1 MEAFEHMIVDEFNE
15 EDFYETIEAPKF
27 VDLTAPDHRPEG
39 DDRYWFCSRVGCDQK
54 HEEFMDSEAIYKKFV
69 LRVMAARSPS
79 VRLRK
84 ALYRKD
90 FSVDPKCPNTVPAKP
105 SRSRVSKLAMI
116 SSIPQKGNGNIRS
129 KEVKVVSTNK
139 NVTPKA
145 KAKGKDSAVISSVP
159 QKALT
164 ERKKQMQSPA
174 AFRSVQN
181 PRTGT
186 VKVSENRVVAKALVF
201 QSPKKLVKLKRSV
214 ELSSS
219 VKKLCNGMRKLEI
232 DNKRNGLGVNHK
244 VVSSAPSRR
253 PLKTREVKSRVFDS
267 LRSQKQID
275 QKDKGVSTL
284 KKRVK
289 RKEEP
294 VISSDPSKPHE
305 ANDMELEKQSMP
317 RTEKTSGDEELL
329 VENKSEEL
337 SDTLKANMNNQLQAR
352 EDSTVIKES
361 GLATSQKYQIAEI
374 EEKENALA
382 LECENKENATIAAA
396 VDEDISI
403 IEVSGLDKEKQ
414 CETVEIEGKENALPL
429 ECENK
434 ENATNVTDVDR
445 EDDDKENSSA
455 LDNNRSLDQATYPLL
470 KKKVFGKKEICKTTQ
485 KVMTVADKCF
495 NGKTVSTGTRVKY
508 TKPKLTNPK
517 PFRLRTDERQIL
529 KEANT
534 EKKPQC
540 TLAKEDTASIMGF
553 HGENLGP
560 NHQPVRLEK
569 NAASRLKASR
579 GTSTKLVS
587 ENMVDCKRVALGRKK
602 QVANKRI
609 ETAEQASQMNGGSK
623 EVPII
628 NKPSV
633 CVVASGEK
641 RPVTVPKGPNFHCI
655 HVPKSCT
662 KRVASQV

>member
-1 MEAFEHMIVDEFNE
+1 MDEFNE

-54 HEEFMDSEAIYKKFV
+54 HEEFLDSEAIYKKFV

-145 KAKGKDSAVISSVP
+145 KAKGKESAVISSVP

-181 PRTGT
+181 PRNATI
-186 VKVSENRVVAKALVF
+186 KVSENRVVAKALVF

-244 VVSSAPSRR
+244 VVSSASSRR

-289 RKEEP
+289 KKEDP
-294 VISSDPSKPHE
+294 VPSSDPLKPYDS
-305 ANDMELEKQSMP
+305 NGMEVED
-317 RTEKTSGDEELL
+317 KTSRDEELL

-337 SDTLKANMNNQLQAR
+337 SDTSKANMNNQLQAR
-352 EDSTVIKES
+352 EDPAVIKES
-361 GLATSQKYQIAEI
+361 GLATSQKYQITEI
-374 EEKENALA
+374 EEKESALA
-382 LECENKENATIAAA
+382 SECEDKENANIVAAI
-396 VDEDISI
+396 DKEDIAVI
-403 IEVSGLDKEKQ
+403 KVSGLDKAKQ
-414 CETVEIEGKENALPL
+414 CETVEIEDKENALPL
-429 ECENK
+429 ECEKK
-434 ENATNVTDVDR
+434 ENATNATDVDR
-445 EDDDKENSSA
+445 EDDKENSSA
-455 LDNNRSLDQATYPLL
+455 LDNNRNLDQATYPLL

-495 NGKTVSTGTRVKY
+495 NGKTVSAGTRVKY

-540 TLAKEDTASIMGF
+540 TLAKEDTASIRGF

-569 NAASRLKASR
+569 NSASRLKASR

-662 KRVASQV
+662 KRVASEV

>member
-54 HEEFMDSEAIYKKFV
+54 HEEFLDSEAIYKKFV

-145 KAKGKDSAVISSVP
+145 KAKGKESAVISSVP

-181 PRTGT
+181 PRNATI
-186 VKVSENRVVAKALVF
+186 KVSENRVVAKALVF

-244 VVSSAPSRR
+244 VVSSASSRR

-289 RKEEP
+289 KKEDP
-294 VISSDPSKPHE
+294 VPSSDPLKPYDS
-305 ANDMELEKQSMP
+305 NGMEVED
-317 RTEKTSGDEELL
+317 KTSRDEELL

-337 SDTLKANMNNQLQAR
+337 SDTSKANMNNQLQAR
-352 EDSTVIKES
+352 EDPAVIKES
-361 GLATSQKYQIAEI
+361 GLATSQKYQITEI
-374 EEKENALA
+374 EEKESALA
-382 LECENKENATIAAA
+382 SECEDKENANIVAAI
-396 VDEDISI
+396 DKEDIAVI
-403 IEVSGLDKEKQ
+403 KVSGLDKAKQ
-414 CETVEIEGKENALPL
+414 CETVEIEDKENALPL
-429 ECENK
+429 ECEKK
-434 ENATNVTDVDR
+434 ENATNATDVDR
-445 EDDDKENSSA
+445 EDDKENSSA
-455 LDNNRSLDQATYPLL
+455 LDNNRNLDQATYPLL

-495 NGKTVSTGTRVKY
+495 NGKTVSAGTRVKY

-540 TLAKEDTASIMGF
+540 TLAKEDTASIRGF

-569 NAASRLKASR
+569 NSASRLKASR

-609 ETAEQASQMNGGSK
+609 ETAEQASQMNGGSE

-662 KRVASQV
+662 KRVASEV

>member
-1 MEAFEHMIVDEFNE
+1 MEAFEHLIVDEFNE

-105 SRSRVSKLAMI
+105 SRSRVSRLAMI

-145 KAKGKDSAVISSVP
+145 KAKGKDSSVISSVP
-159 QKALT
+159 KKALT
-164 ERKKQMQSPA
+164 ERKKQIQSPA

-181 PRTGT
+181 PRNATI
-186 VKVSENRVVAKALVF
+186 KVSENRVVAKALVF

-232 DNKRNGLGVNHK
+232 DNKRNGLGINHK
-244 VVSSAPSRR
+244 VVSLAPSRR
-253 PLKTREVKSRVFDS
+253 PLKTREVKSRVFDYS
-267 LRSQKQID
+267 VRSQKQID
-275 QKDKGVSTL
+275 EKDKGVSTL
-284 KKRVK
+284 KKRIK
-289 RKEEP
+289 KKEEP
-294 VISSDPSKPHE
+294 VLSSDTSKPHE
-305 ANDMELEKQSMP
+305 ANGMELENQSLP
-317 RTEKTSGDEELL
+317 KTENTTGDEELL

-337 SDTLKANMNNQLQAR
+337 SDTLKANMDDQLQAR
-352 EDSTVIKES
+352 EDLAVIKES
-361 GLATSQKYQIAEI
+361 GLATSTQYQIAEI

-382 LECENKENATIAAA
+382 LECEDKENATIAAA
-396 VDEDISI
+396 VDKEDIPVI
-403 IEVSGLDKEKQ
+403 KVSGMDKAKQ
-414 CETVEIEGKENALPL
+414 CETVEIEDKENALPL
-429 ECENK
+429 ECEK
-434 ENATNVTDVDR
+434 ENATNATAVDR
-445 EDDDKENSSA
+445 EGDDKENSSA
-455 LDNNRSLDQATYPLL
+455 LHNNRKVDQATYPLL

-495 NGKTVSTGTRVKY
+495 NGKTVSADTRVKY

-517 PFRLRTDERQIL
+517 PFRLRTDERGIL

-540 TLAKEDTASIMGF
+540 TIAKEETASTLGF

-560 NHQPVRLEK
+560 KHQQVRLEK
-569 NAASRLKASR
+569 NATSRLKASK

-602 QVANKRI
+602 QVARKRI
-609 ETAEQASQMNGGSK
+609 ETAEQASQMNGESK
-623 EVPII
+623 EVAII

-662 KRVASQV
+662 KRVA

>member
-145 KAKGKDSAVISSVP
+145 KAKGKESAVISSVP

-181 PRTGT
+181 PRNATI
-186 VKVSENRVVAKALVF
+186 KVSENRVVAKALVF

-244 VVSSAPSRR
+244 VVSSASSRR

-289 RKEEP
+289 KKEDP
-294 VISSDPSKPHE
+294 VPSSDPLKPYDS
-305 ANDMELEKQSMP
+305 NGMEVED
-317 RTEKTSGDEELL
+317 KTSRDEELL

-337 SDTLKANMNNQLQAR
+337 SDTSKANMNNQLQAR
-352 EDSTVIKES
+352 EDPAVIKES
-361 GLATSQKYQIAEI
+361 GLATSQKYQITEI
-374 EEKENALA
+374 EEKESALA
-382 LECENKENATIAAA
+382 SECEDKENANIAAA
-396 VDEDISI
+396 IDKEDIAVI
-403 IEVSGLDKEKQ
+403 KVSGLDKAKQ
-414 CETVEIEGKENALPL
+414 CETVEIEDKENALPL
-429 ECENK
+429 ECEKK
-434 ENATNVTDVDR
+434 ENATNATDVDR
-445 EDDDKENSSA
+445 EDDKENSSA
-455 LDNNRSLDQATYPLL
+455 LDNNRNLDQATYPLL

-495 NGKTVSTGTRVKY
+495 NGKTVSAGTRVKY

-569 NAASRLKASR
+569 NSASRLKASR

>member
-54 HEEFMDSEAIYKKFV
+54 HEEFLDSEAIYKKFV

-145 KAKGKDSAVISSVP
+145 KAKGKESAVISSVP

-181 PRTGT
+181 PRNATI
-186 VKVSENRVVAKALVF
+186 KVSENRVVAKALVF

-244 VVSSAPSRR
+244 VVSSASSRR

-289 RKEEP
+289 KKEDP
-294 VISSDPSKPHE
+294 VPSSDPLKPYDS
-305 ANDMELEKQSMP
+305 NGMEVED
-317 RTEKTSGDEELL
+317 KTSRDEELL

-337 SDTLKANMNNQLQAR
+337 SDTSKANMNNQLQAR
-352 EDSTVIKES
+352 EDPAVIKES
-361 GLATSQKYQIAEI
+361 GLATSQKYQITEI
-374 EEKENALA
+374 EEKESALA
-382 LECENKENATIAAA
+382 SECEDKENANIVAAI
-396 VDEDISI
+396 DKEDIAVI
-403 IEVSGLDKEKQ
+403 KVSGLDKAKQ
-414 CETVEIEGKENALPL
+414 CETVEIEDKENALPL
-429 ECENK
+429 ECEKK
-434 ENATNVTDVDR
+434 ENATNATDVDR
-445 EDDDKENSSA
+445 EDDKENSSA
-455 LDNNRSLDQATYPLL
+455 LDNNRNLDQATYPLL

-495 NGKTVSTGTRVKY
+495 NGKTVSAGTRVKY

-540 TLAKEDTASIMGF
+540 TLAKEDTASIRGF

-569 NAASRLKASR
+569 NSASRLKASR

-662 KRVASQV
+662 KRVASEV

>member
-1 MEAFEHMIVDEFNE
+1 
-15 EDFYETIEAPKF
+15 
-27 VDLTAPDHRPEG
+27 
-39 DDRYWFCSRVGCDQK
+39 
-54 HEEFMDSEAIYKKFV
+54 
-69 LRVMAARSPS
+69 
-79 VRLRK
+79 
-84 ALYRKD
+84 
-90 FSVDPKCPNTVPAKP
+90 
-105 SRSRVSKLAMI
+105 MI

-145 KAKGKDSAVISSVP
+145 KAKGKESAVISSVP

-181 PRTGT
+181 PRNATI
-186 VKVSENRVVAKALVF
+186 KVSENRVVAKALVF

-244 VVSSAPSRR
+244 VVSSASSRR

-289 RKEEP
+289 KKEDP
-294 VISSDPSKPHE
+294 VPSSDPLKPYDS
-305 ANDMELEKQSMP
+305 NGMEVED
-317 RTEKTSGDEELL
+317 KTSRDEELL

-337 SDTLKANMNNQLQAR
+337 SDTSKANMNNQLQAR
-352 EDSTVIKES
+352 EDPAVIKES
-361 GLATSQKYQIAEI
+361 GLATSQKYQITEI
-374 EEKENALA
+374 EEKESALA
-382 LECENKENATIAAA
+382 SECEDKENANIVAAI
-396 VDEDISI
+396 DKEDIAVI
-403 IEVSGLDKEKQ
+403 KVSGLDKAKQ
-414 CETVEIEGKENALPL
+414 CETVEIEDKENALPL
-429 ECENK
+429 ECEKK
-434 ENATNVTDVDR
+434 ENATNATDVDR
-445 EDDDKENSSA
+445 EDDKENSSA
-455 LDNNRSLDQATYPLL
+455 LDNNRNLDQATYPLL

-495 NGKTVSTGTRVKY
+495 NGKTVSAGTRVKY

-540 TLAKEDTASIMGF
+540 TLAKEDTASIRGF

-569 NAASRLKASR
+569 NSASRLKASR

-662 KRVASQV
+662 KRVASEV

>member
-145 KAKGKDSAVISSVP
+145 KAKGKESAVISSVP

-181 PRTGT
+181 PRNATI
-186 VKVSENRVVAKALVF
+186 KVSENRVVAKALVF

-244 VVSSAPSRR
+244 VVSSVSSRR

-267 LRSQKQID
+267 VRSQKQID

-289 RKEEP
+289 KKEEP
-294 VISSDPSKPHE
+294 VPSSDPSKPHE
-305 ANDMELEKQSMP
+305 ANGMELENQSLP
-317 RTEKTSGDEELL
+317 RTKKTSGDEELL

-382 LECENKENATIAAA
+382 LECENKENA
-396 VDEDISI
+396 VDREDIPVI
-403 IEVSGLDKEKQ
+403 KVSGLDKAKQ
-414 CETVEIEGKENALPL
+414 CETVEIEDKENALPL
-429 ECENK
+429 ESENK
-434 ENATNVTDVDR
+434 ENAYDATDVDG
-445 EDDDKENSSA
+445 EGDDKENSSA
-455 LDNNRSLDQATYPLL
+455 LDNYRNLDQATYPLL
-470 KKKVFGKKEICKTTQ
+470 KKKVFGKTQ
-485 KVMTVADKCF
+485 KVMTVADKCK
-495 NGKTVSTGTRVKY
+495 NGKTGSAGTRVKY

-540 TLAKEDTASIMGF
+540 TIAKEETASFLGF

-560 NHQPVRLEK
+560 KHQQVRLEK
-569 NAASRLKASR
+569 NTASRLKSSR
-579 GTSTKLVS
+579 GASTTPVS
-587 ENMVDCKRVALGRKK
+587 ENMMNYNRVALGRKK
-602 QVANKRI
+602 QVASKGM
-609 ETAEQASQMNGGSK
+609 ETVAETETMNGEAK
-623 EVPII
+623 EVAT
-628 NKPSV
+628 KPSV

-641 RPVTVPKGPNFHCI
+641 KPATVPKGPNFHSI

>member
-54 HEEFMDSEAIYKKFV
+54 HEEFLDSEAIYKKFV

-145 KAKGKDSAVISSVP
+145 KAKGKESAVISSVP

-181 PRTGT
+181 PRNATI
-186 VKVSENRVVAKALVF
+186 KVSENRVVAKALVF

-244 VVSSAPSRR
+244 VVSSASSRR

-289 RKEEP
+289 KKEDP
-294 VISSDPSKPHE
+294 VPSSDPLKPYDS
-305 ANDMELEKQSMP
+305 NGMEVED
-317 RTEKTSGDEELL
+317 KTSRDEELL

-337 SDTLKANMNNQLQAR
+337 SDTSKANMNNQLQAR
-352 EDSTVIKES
+352 EDPAVIKES
-361 GLATSQKYQIAEI
+361 GLATSQKYQITEI
-374 EEKENALA
+374 EEKESALA
-382 LECENKENATIAAA
+382 SECEDKENANIVAAI
-396 VDEDISI
+396 DKEDIAVI
-403 IEVSGLDKEKQ
+403 KVSGLDKAKQ
-414 CETVEIEGKENALPL
+414 CETVEIEDKENALPL
-429 ECENK
+429 ECEKK
-434 ENATNVTDVDR
+434 ENATNATDVDR
-445 EDDDKENSSA
+445 EDDKENSSA
-455 LDNNRSLDQATYPLL
+455 LDNNRNLDQATYPLL

-495 NGKTVSTGTRVKY
+495 NGKTVSAGTRVKY

-540 TLAKEDTASIMGF
+540 TLAKEDTASIRGF

-569 NAASRLKASR
+569 NSASRLKASR

-587 ENMVDCKRVALGRKK
+587 ENMVDCKR
-602 QVANKRI
+602 
-609 ETAEQASQMNGGSK
+609 
-623 EVPII
+623 
-628 NKPSV
+628 
-633 CVVASGEK
+633 
-641 RPVTVPKGPNFHCI
+641 
-655 HVPKSCT
+655 
-662 KRVASQV
+662 

>member
-90 FSVDPKCPNTVPAKP
+90 FSVDPKCPHTVPAKP

-139 NVTPKA
+139 NVTPKN
-145 KAKGKDSAVISSVP
+145 KEESAVISSVP

-181 PRTGT
+181 PRNATI
-186 VKVSENRVVAKALVF
+186 KVSENRVVAKALVF

-232 DNKRNGLGVNHK
+232 DNKRNCLGVNHK
-244 VVSSAPSRR
+244 VVSSASSRR

-267 LRSQKQID
+267 VRSQKQID

-284 KKRVK
+284 KKMVK
-289 RKEEP
+289 TKEEHVP
-294 VISSDPSKPHE
+294 SSDPSKPHE
-305 ANDMELEKQSMP
+305 ANGMEVED
-317 RTEKTSGDEELL
+317 KTSGGEELL

-337 SDTLKANMNNQLQAR
+337 SDTSKANMNNQLQAR
-352 EDSTVIKES
+352 EDPAVINES

-382 LECENKENATIAAA
+382 LECEDKENANIAAA
-396 VDEDISI
+396 IDKEDIAVI
-403 IEVSGLDKEKQ
+403 KVSGLDKAKQ
-414 CETVEIEGKENALPL
+414 CETVEIEDKENALPL

-434 ENATNVTDVDR
+434 ENATNATDVDR
-445 EDDDKENSSA
+445 EDDKENYSA
-455 LDNNRSLDQATYPLL
+455 LDNNRNLDQPTYPLL

-495 NGKTVSTGTRVKY
+495 NGKTVSAGTRVKY

-569 NAASRLKASR
+569 NSASRLKASR

-602 QVANKRI
+602 QVARKRI

-623 EVPII
+623 EVAII

-633 CVVASGEK
+633 CVVGSGEK

>member
-145 KAKGKDSAVISSVP
+145 KAKGKESAVISSVP

-181 PRTGT
+181 PRKATI
-186 VKVSENRVVAKALVF
+186 KVSENRVVAKALVF

-244 VVSSAPSRR
+244 VVSSASSRR

-289 RKEEP
+289 KKEEP
-294 VISSDPSKPHE
+294 VPSSDPSKPHE
-305 ANDMELEKQSMP
+305 ANGMELENQSLP
-317 RTEKTSGDEELL
+317 RTKKTSGDEELL

-382 LECENKENATIAAA
+382 LECENKENA
-396 VDEDISI
+396 VDREDIPVI
-403 IEVSGLDKEKQ
+403 KVSGLDKAKQ
-414 CETVEIEGKENALPL
+414 CETVEIEDRENALPL
-429 ECENK
+429 ESENK
-434 ENATNVTDVDR
+434 ENAYDATDVDG
-445 EDDDKENSSA
+445 EGDDKENSSA
-455 LDNNRSLDQATYPLL
+455 LDNNRNLDQATYPLL
-470 KKKVFGKKEICKTTQ
+470 KKKVFGKTQ
-485 KVMTVADKCF
+485 KVMTVADKCK
-495 NGKTVSTGTRVKY
+495 NGKTGSAGTRVKY

-540 TLAKEDTASIMGF
+540 TIAKEETASFLGF

-560 NHQPVRLEK
+560 KHQQVRLEK
-569 NAASRLKASR
+569 NTPSRLKSSR
-579 GTSTKLVS
+579 GASTTPVS
-587 ENMVDCKRVALGRKK
+587 ENMMNYNRVALGRKK
-602 QVANKRI
+602 QVASKGM
-609 ETAEQASQMNGGSK
+609 ETVAETETMNGEAK
-623 EVPII
+623 EVATI
-628 NKPSV
+628 KPSV

-641 RPVTVPKGPNFHCI
+641 KPATVPKGPNFHSI

>member
-1 MEAFEHMIVDEFNE
+1 MIVDEFNE

-54 HEEFMDSEAIYKKFV
+54 HEEFLDSEAIYKKFV

-145 KAKGKDSAVISSVP
+145 KAKGKESAVISSVP

-181 PRTGT
+181 PRNATI
-186 VKVSENRVVAKALVF
+186 KVSENRVVAKALVF

-244 VVSSAPSRR
+244 VVSSASSRR

-289 RKEEP
+289 KKEDP
-294 VISSDPSKPHE
+294 VPSSDPLKPYDS
-305 ANDMELEKQSMP
+305 NGMEVED
-317 RTEKTSGDEELL
+317 KTSRDEELL

-337 SDTLKANMNNQLQAR
+337 SDTSKANMNNQLQAR
-352 EDSTVIKES
+352 EDPAVIKES
-361 GLATSQKYQIAEI
+361 GLATSQKYQITEI
-374 EEKENALA
+374 EEKESALA
-382 LECENKENATIAAA
+382 SECEDKENANIVAAI
-396 VDEDISI
+396 DKEDIAVI
-403 IEVSGLDKEKQ
+403 KVSGLDKAKQ
-414 CETVEIEGKENALPL
+414 CETVEIEDKENALPL
-429 ECENK
+429 ECEKK
-434 ENATNVTDVDR
+434 ENATNATDVDR
-445 EDDDKENSSA
+445 EDDKENSSA
-455 LDNNRSLDQATYPLL
+455 LDNNRNLDQATYPLL

-495 NGKTVSTGTRVKY
+495 NGKTVSAGTRVKY

-540 TLAKEDTASIMGF
+540 TLAKEDTASIRGF

-569 NAASRLKASR
+569 NSASRLKASR

-662 KRVASQV
+662 KRVASEV

>member
-1 MEAFEHMIVDEFNE
+1 V
-15 EDFYETIEAPKF
+15 Y
-27 VDLTAPDHRPEG
+27 L
-39 DDRYWFCSRVGCDQK
+39 GCDQK
-54 HEEFMDSEAIYKKFV
+54 HEEFLDSEAIYKKFV

-145 KAKGKDSAVISSVP
+145 KAKGKESAVISSVP

-181 PRTGT
+181 PRNATI
-186 VKVSENRVVAKALVF
+186 KVSENRVVAKALVF

-244 VVSSAPSRR
+244 VVSSASSRR

-289 RKEEP
+289 KKEDP
-294 VISSDPSKPHE
+294 VPSSDPLKPYDS
-305 ANDMELEKQSMP
+305 NGMEVED
-317 RTEKTSGDEELL
+317 KTSRDEELL

-337 SDTLKANMNNQLQAR
+337 SDTSKANMNNQLQAR
-352 EDSTVIKES
+352 EDPAVIKES
-361 GLATSQKYQIAEI
+361 GLATSQKYQITEI
-374 EEKENALA
+374 EEKESALA
-382 LECENKENATIAAA
+382 SECEDKENANIVAAI
-396 VDEDISI
+396 DKEDIAVI
-403 IEVSGLDKEKQ
+403 KVSGLDKAKQ
-414 CETVEIEGKENALPL
+414 CETVEIEDKENALPL
-429 ECENK
+429 ECEKK
-434 ENATNVTDVDR
+434 ENATNATDVDR
-445 EDDDKENSSA
+445 EDDKENSSA
-455 LDNNRSLDQATYPLL
+455 LDNNRNLDQATYPLL

-495 NGKTVSTGTRVKY
+495 NGKTVSAGTRVKY

-540 TLAKEDTASIMGF
+540 TLAKEDTASIRGF

-569 NAASRLKASR
+569 NSASRLKASR

-662 KRVASQV
+662 KRVASEV

>member
-1 MEAFEHMIVDEFNE
+1 MEAFEHITMDEFTE

-105 SRSRVSKLAMI
+105 SRSRVSRLAMI

-129 KEVKVVSTNK
+129 KEAKVISTNK

-145 KAKGKDSAVISSVP
+145 KVSSVP

-181 PRTGT
+181 PRNATI
-186 VKVSENRVVAKALVF
+186 KVSENRVVAKALVF

-232 DNKRNGLGVNHK
+232 SNKRNGLGVNHK
-244 VVSSAPSRR
+244 VVSSVPPRR

-267 LRSQKQID
+267 VRSQKQND
-275 QKDKGVSTL
+275 AKTKDVSTL

-289 RKEEP
+289 KKEEP
-294 VISSDPSKPHE
+294 VLSTDHSKAHE
-305 ANDMELEKQSMP
+305 ANGIELENQSLP
-317 RTEKTSGDEELL
+317 RTEKTNGDEELL

-337 SDTLKANMNNQLQAR
+337 SDTLKANMNNHDR
-352 EDSTVIKES
+352 EDPAVIKES
-361 GLATSQKYQIAEI
+361 GLATSKQYQIAEI
-374 EEKENALA
+374 EEKECALA
-382 LECENKENATIAAA
+382 LECEDKENATIAVAMDREDISEIKVTGLDKGKQCETAEIEDKENTLLLECENKEN
-396 VDEDISI
+396 V
-403 IEVSGLDKEKQ
+403 
-414 CETVEIEGKENALPL
+414 P
-429 ECENK
+429 
-434 ENATNVTDVDR
+434 NVTDDDR
-445 EDDDKENSSA
+445 EGDDKENSSA
-455 LDNNRSLDQATYPLL
+455 VNNNRKFDQATYPLL
-470 KKKVFGKKEICKTTQ
+470 KKKVFGKKEIWKTTQ
-485 KVMTVADKCF
+485 KVMTAADKCF
-495 NGKTVSTGTRVKY
+495 NNKTVSSGTRVKY

-517 PFRLRTDERQIL
+517 PFRLRTDERRIL

-534 EKKPQC
+534 EKKPLC
-540 TLAKEDTASIMGF
+540 TLGKEETASTMGS

-560 NHQPVRLEK
+560 KHQPVRLEK
-569 NAASRLKASR
+569 NTTSRLKASR
-579 GTSTKLVS
+579 GTSTTLAS
-587 ENMVDCKRVALGRKK
+587 ENMMNCKRVVLGRKK
-602 QVANKRI
+602 QVASKGTETVAENK
-609 ETAEQASQMNGGSK
+609 TMNGESK
-623 EVPII
+623 EVATI
-628 NKPSV
+628 KPSV
-633 CVVASGEK
+633 CVASGEK
-641 RPVTVPKGPNFHCI
+641 RPATVPKGPNFHSI
-655 HVPKSCT
+655 HLPKSCT

>member
-145 KAKGKDSAVISSVP
+145 KAKGKESAVISSVP

-181 PRTGT
+181 PRNATI
-186 VKVSENRVVAKALVF
+186 KVSENRVVAKALVF

-244 VVSSAPSRR
+244 VVSSASSRR

-289 RKEEP
+289 KKEDP
-294 VISSDPSKPHE
+294 VPSSDPLKPYDS
-305 ANDMELEKQSMP
+305 NGMEVED
-317 RTEKTSGDEELL
+317 KTSRDEELL

-337 SDTLKANMNNQLQAR
+337 SDTSKANMNNQLQAR
-352 EDSTVIKES
+352 EDPAVIKES
-361 GLATSQKYQIAEI
+361 GLATSQKYQITEI
-374 EEKENALA
+374 EEKESALA
-382 LECENKENATIAAA
+382 SECEDKENANIAAA
-396 VDEDISI
+396 IDKEDIAVI
-403 IEVSGLDKEKQ
+403 KVSGLDKAKQ
-414 CETVEIEGKENALPL
+414 CETVEIEDKENALPL
-429 ECENK
+429 ECEKK
-434 ENATNVTDVDR
+434 ENATNATDVDK
-445 EDDDKENSSA
+445 EDDKENSSA
-455 LDNNRSLDQATYPLL
+455 LDNNRNLDQATYPLL

-495 NGKTVSTGTRVKY
+495 NGKTVSAGTRVKY

-569 NAASRLKASR
+569 NSASRLKASR

>member
-54 HEEFMDSEAIYKKFV
+54 HEEFLDSEAIYKKFV

-145 KAKGKDSAVISSVP
+145 KAKGKESAVISSVP

-181 PRTGT
+181 PRNATI
-186 VKVSENRVVAKALVF
+186 KVSENRVVAKALVF

-244 VVSSAPSRR
+244 VVSSASSRR

-289 RKEEP
+289 KKEDP
-294 VISSDPSKPHE
+294 VPSSDPLKPYDS
-305 ANDMELEKQSMP
+305 NGMEVED
-317 RTEKTSGDEELL
+317 KTSRDEELL

-337 SDTLKANMNNQLQAR
+337 SDTSKANMNNQLQAR
-352 EDSTVIKES
+352 EDPAVIKES
-361 GLATSQKYQIAEI
+361 GLATSQKYQITEI
-374 EEKENALA
+374 EEKESALA
-382 LECENKENATIAAA
+382 SECEDKENANIVAAI
-396 VDEDISI
+396 DKEDIAVI
-403 IEVSGLDKEKQ
+403 KVSGLDKAKQ
-414 CETVEIEGKENALPL
+414 CETVEIEDKENALPL
-429 ECENK
+429 ECEKK
-434 ENATNVTDVDR
+434 ENATNATDVDR
-445 EDDDKENSSA
+445 EDDKENSSA
-455 LDNNRSLDQATYPLL
+455 LDNNRNLDQATYPLL

-495 NGKTVSTGTRVKY
+495 NGKTVSAGTRVKY

-540 TLAKEDTASIMGF
+540 TLAKEDTASIRGF

-560 NHQPVRLEK
+560 NHQPVR
-569 NAASRLKASR
+569 
-579 GTSTKLVS
+579 VS
-587 ENMVDCKRVALGRKK
+587 SFCSILMSVHRVRVSFSDIIISYAVGEELSFPVKSFKR
-602 QVANKRI
+602 N
-609 ETAEQASQMNGGSK
+609 
-623 EVPII
+623 
-628 NKPSV
+628 
-633 CVVASGEK
+633 
-641 RPVTVPKGPNFHCI
+641 I
-655 HVPKSCT
+655 HKTCL
-662 KRVASQV
+662 

>member
-1 MEAFEHMIVDEFNE
+1 MEAFEHMIVDEFTE

-105 SRSRVSKLAMI
+105 SRSRVSRLAMI
-116 SSIPQKGNGNIRS
+116 SAIPQKCNGNVIRS
-129 KEVKVVSTNK
+129 KEVKVVSTNR
-139 NVTPKA
+139 NATPKS
-145 KAKGKDSAVISSVP
+145 KVKGKESSVISSVP

-181 PRTGT
+181 PRNAKI
-186 VKVSENRVVAKALVF
+186 KVSENRLVAKALVF

-232 DNKRNGLGVNHK
+232 ENKSNVLGVNYK
-244 VVSSAPSRR
+244 AGSSVPSRR

-267 LRSQKQID
+267 VRSQEQND
-275 QKDKGVSTL
+275 SNTKGVSTMKKRL
-284 KKRVK
+284 KK
-289 RKEEP
+289 KEEP
-294 VISSDPSKPHE
+294 VLASYPSKAHE
-305 ANDMELEKQSMP
+305 ANGMRLEDQSLP
-317 RTEKTSGDEELL
+317 RTEKTSGDEELV

-337 SDTLKANMNNQLQAR
+337 SDTLKANMNNQLQAT
-352 EDSTVIKES
+352 EDPAVVKGS
-361 GLATSQKYQIAEI
+361 AEI

-382 LECENKENATIAAA
+382 LECEDKENATIAAA
-396 VDEDISI
+396 VDREDISVI
-403 IEVSGLDKEKQ
+403 KVSELNKAKQ
-414 CETVEIEGKENALPL
+414 FETVEIEDKENALPL

-434 ENATNVTDVDR
+434 ENATNATDVVDR
-445 EDDDKENSSA
+445 EGDDKENSSA
-455 LDNNRSLDQATYPLL
+455 LDNNRKVDQATYPLL
-470 KKKVFGKKEICKTTQ
+470 KKKVFGKKENCKTTQ

-495 NGKTVSTGTRVKY
+495 NGKTVSAGTRVKY

-529 KEANT
+529 KEAHT

-540 TLAKEDTASIMGF
+540 TLAKEETASIMGF
-553 HGENLGP
+553 HSENLGP
-560 NHQPVRLEK
+560 KHQPVRVEK
-569 NAASRLKASR
+569 NTTSRLKAPR
-579 GTSTKLVS
+579 GTSTTLVS
-587 ENMVDCKRVALGRKK
+587 ENMINSKRVALSRKK
-602 QVANKRI
+602 QVAPRKEI
-609 ETAEQASQMNGGSK
+609 KTVKETSQVNGESK
-623 EVPII
+623 EVAII
-628 NKPSV
+628 NKPAV
-633 CVVASGEK
+633 CAIASGEK
-641 RPVTVPKGPNFHCI
+641 RHATVPKGPNFHSI
-655 HVPKSCT
+655 HIPKSCT

>member
-1 MEAFEHMIVDEFNE
+1 MEAFEHLIVDEFNE

-90 FSVDPKCPNTVPAKP
+90 FSVDPKCPNTVPAKA
-105 SRSRVSKLAMI
+105 SRSRVSRLAMI

-145 KAKGKDSAVISSVP
+145 KAIG
-159 QKALT
+159 
-164 ERKKQMQSPA
+164 
-174 AFRSVQN
+174 
-181 PRTGT
+181 
-186 VKVSENRVVAKALVF
+186 KVSENRVVAKALVF

-232 DNKRNGLGVNHK
+232 DNKRNGLGINHK

-267 LRSQKQID
+267 VRSQKQND
-275 QKDKGVSTL
+275 AKTKGVSTL

-289 RKEEP
+289 QQEEP
-294 VISSDPSKPHE
+294 VLSSDPSKPHE
-305 ANDMELEKQSMP
+305 ANGMELENQTLP

-337 SDTLKANMNNQLQAR
+337 SDTLKANMDDQLQAR
-352 EDSTVIKES
+352 EDPAVIKES
-361 GLATSQKYQIAEI
+361 GLATSTQYQIAEI

-382 LECENKENATIAAA
+382 LECEDKENATIAAA
-396 VDEDISI
+396 VDKEDIPVI
-403 IEVSGLDKEKQ
+403 KVSGLDKAKQ
-414 CETVEIEGKENALPL
+414 CETVEIEDKENALPL

-434 ENATNVTDVDR
+434 ENATNVTDVNR
-445 EDDDKENSSA
+445 EGDDKENSSA
-455 LDNNRSLDQATYPLL
+455 LDNNRKVDQATYPLL
-470 KKKVFGKKEICKTTQ
+470 KKKVFGKKDICKTTQ

-495 NGKTVSTGTRVKY
+495 NGKTGSAGTRVKY

-517 PFRLRTDERQIL
+517 PFRLRTDERRIL
-529 KEANT
+529 KETNT

-540 TLAKEDTASIMGF
+540 TLAKEETASTLLGF

-560 NHQPVRLEK
+560 KRQQVR
-569 NAASRLKASR
+569 
-579 GTSTKLVS
+579 VS
-587 ENMVDCKRVALGRKK
+587 
-602 QVANKRI
+602 
-609 ETAEQASQMNGGSK
+609 S
-623 EVPII
+623 
-628 NKPSV
+628 
-633 CVVASGEK
+633 
-641 RPVTVPKGPNFHCI
+641 F
-655 HVPKSCT
+655 
-662 KRVASQV
+662 

>member
-1 MEAFEHMIVDEFNE
+1 MEAFEHLIVDEFNE

-105 SRSRVSKLAMI
+105 SRSRVSRLAMI

-145 KAKGKDSAVISSVP
+145 KAKGKESSVISSVP
-159 QKALT
+159 KKALT
-164 ERKKQMQSPA
+164 ERKKQIQSPA

-181 PRTGT
+181 PRNAT
-186 VKVSENRVVAKALVF
+186 VKVPENRVVAKALVF

-219 VKKLCNGMRKLEI
+219 VKKLCNGMRKLDI

-244 VVSSAPSRR
+244 VVSSVPSKR

-267 LRSQKQID
+267 VRSQKQND
-275 QKDKGVSTL
+275 AKVSTL

-289 RKEEP
+289 QQEEP
-294 VISSDPSKPHE
+294 VLSSDPSKPHE
-305 ANDMELEKQSMP
+305 ANGMELENQSLP

-337 SDTLKANMNNQLQAR
+337 SDTLKANMDDQLQDRGDPA
-352 EDSTVIKES
+352 VIKES
-361 GLATSQKYQIAEI
+361 GLATSKQYQIAEM

-382 LECENKENATIAAA
+382 LECEDKENVTLGAA
-396 VDEDISI
+396 VDKKDISVI
-403 IEVSGLDKEKQ
+403 KVSGLDKAKQ
-414 CETVEIEGKENALPL
+414 CETVEIEDKENALPL

-434 ENATNVTDVDR
+434 ENATNATDVDR
-445 EDDDKENSSA
+445 EGDDKENSSA
-455 LDNNRSLDQATYPLL
+455 LDNNRKVDQATYPLL

-495 NGKTVSTGTRVKY
+495 NGKTVSADTRVKY

-517 PFRLRTDERQIL
+517 PFRLRTDERGIL

-534 EKKPQC
+534 EKNPQC
-540 TLAKEDTASIMGF
+540 TIAKEETASTLGF

-560 NHQPVRLEK
+560 KHQQVRLEK
-569 NAASRLKASR
+569 NATSRLKASK

-602 QVANKRI
+602 QVARKRI
-609 ETAEQASQMNGGSK
+609 ETAEQASQMNGESK
-623 EVPII
+623 EVAII

>member
-1 MEAFEHMIVDEFNE
+1 MEAFEHLIVDEFNE

-105 SRSRVSKLAMI
+105 SRSRVSRLAMI
-116 SSIPQKGNGNIRS
+116 SSIPQKGNANIRS

-145 KAKGKDSAVISSVP
+145 KAKGKESSVISSVP
-159 QKALT
+159 KKALT
-164 ERKKQMQSPA
+164 ERKKQIQSPA

-181 PRTGT
+181 PRNAT

-267 LRSQKQID
+267 VRSQKRID
-275 QKDKGVSTL
+275 EKAKGTGIL
-284 KKRVK
+284 KKKVK
-289 RKEEP
+289 KMEKLEEP
-294 VISSDPSKPHE
+294 ALCSGPSKAHE
-305 ANDMELEKQSMP
+305 SNGIEVEG
-317 RTEKTSGDEELL
+317 KTSGDEELM

-337 SDTLKANMNNQLQAR
+337 SDTLKANINNQLQDR
-352 EDSTVIKES
+352 EDPAVIKES
-361 GLATSQKYQIAEI
+361 GLATSKQYQIAEM

-382 LECENKENATIAAA
+382 LECEDKENVTLAAA
-396 VDEDISI
+396 VDKEDISVI
-403 IEVSGLDKEKQ
+403 KVSGLDKAKQ
-414 CETVEIEGKENALPL
+414 CETVEIEDKENALPL

-445 EDDDKENSSA
+445 EGDDKENSSA
-455 LDNNRSLDQATYPLL
+455 LDNNRKVDQATYPRL

-495 NGKTVSTGTRVKY
+495 NGKTVS
-508 TKPKLTNPK
+508 
-517 PFRLRTDERQIL
+517 
-529 KEANT
+529 A
-534 EKKPQC
+534 
-540 TLAKEDTASIMGF
+540 DT
-553 HGENLGP
+553 
-560 NHQPVRLEK
+560 RLEK
-569 NAASRLKASR
+569 NATSRLKASK

-602 QVANKRI
+602 QVARKRI
-609 ETAEQASQMNGGSK
+609 KTAEQASQMNGESK
-623 EVPII
+623 EVAII

-662 KRVASQV
+662 KRVA

>member
-1 MEAFEHMIVDEFNE
+1 
-15 EDFYETIEAPKF
+15 
-27 VDLTAPDHRPEG
+27 
-39 DDRYWFCSRVGCDQK
+39 
-54 HEEFMDSEAIYKKFV
+54 
-69 LRVMAARSPS
+69 MAARSPS

-145 KAKGKDSAVISSVP
+145 KAKGKESAVISSVP

-181 PRTGT
+181 PRNATI
-186 VKVSENRVVAKALVF
+186 KVSENRVVAKALVF

-244 VVSSAPSRR
+244 VVSSASSRR

-289 RKEEP
+289 KKEDP
-294 VISSDPSKPHE
+294 VPSSDPLKPYDS
-305 ANDMELEKQSMP
+305 NGMEVED
-317 RTEKTSGDEELL
+317 KTSRDEELL

-337 SDTLKANMNNQLQAR
+337 SDTSKANMNNQLQAR
-352 EDSTVIKES
+352 EDPAVIKES
-361 GLATSQKYQIAEI
+361 GLATSQKYQITEI
-374 EEKENALA
+374 EEKESALA
-382 LECENKENATIAAA
+382 SECEDKENANIVAAI
-396 VDEDISI
+396 DKEDIAVI
-403 IEVSGLDKEKQ
+403 KVSGLDKAKQ
-414 CETVEIEGKENALPL
+414 CETVEIEDKENALPL
-429 ECENK
+429 ECEKK
-434 ENATNVTDVDR
+434 ENATNATDVDR
-445 EDDDKENSSA
+445 EDDKENSSA
-455 LDNNRSLDQATYPLL
+455 LDNNRNLDQATYPLL

-495 NGKTVSTGTRVKY
+495 NGKTVSAGTRVKY

-540 TLAKEDTASIMGF
+540 TLAKEDTASIRGF

-569 NAASRLKASR
+569 NSASRLKASR

-662 KRVASQV
+662 KRVASEV